1 MKTNCICGSIWFQ
14 NRLKVWNYPVCSLD
28 LDNIFKLYS
37 DKDECDMKMLTKS
50 ALGATLGPSMVQEP
64 SSQAISGC
72 SLRPRLELSEQSG
85 ATLLSLSRHRPDH
98 SEASLLPLKGKF
110 WKMKLNLVQTRTFV
124 KMLHLPNC
132 EPSCKPNCQVAS
144 PLLLLSDKYLG
155 VLTANHQHLL
165 PWKC

>member
-28 LDNIFKLYS
+28 LDNIFKLNF

-50 ALGATLGPSMVQEP
+50 ALGATLRPSMVQQA
-64 SSQAISGC
+64 SWQAISGC
-72 SLRPRLELSEQSG
+72 SLRPRLELSRQSG

-132 EPSCKPNCQVAS
+132 KPSCQVPTPCCCS
-144 PLLLLSDKYLG
+144 VTSIW
-155 VLTANHQHLL
+155 VV
-165 PWKC
+165 

>member
-1 MKTNCICGSIWFQ
+1 
-14 NRLKVWNYPVCSLD
+14 
-28 LDNIFKLYS
+28 
-37 DKDECDMKMLTKS
+37 MKMLTKS
-50 ALGATLGPSMVQEP
+50 PLGATLRPRMVQEP
-64 SSQAISGC
+64 SWQAISGC

-110 WKMKLNLVQTRTFV
+110 WKMKLNLVQTRAFV

-155 VLTANHQHLL
+155 VLTATNTCFHENANIGNINGRREAYYSFTTL
-165 PWKC
+165 PRKIKGIFRGEH